1 MCAKPSRQC
10 PFVGGAL
17 GAATARGELVAAAAA
32 VSGVVWG
39 LRCKGHPCLG
49 VCMHGWEREVRP
61 AVLGSSHAVLLN
73 PLGQLQMNWPESSHF
88 GKV

>member
-17 GAATARGELVAAAAA
+17 GAATAHGELVAAA

-49 VCMHGWEREVRP
+49 VCMRGSEREVRP
-61 AVLGSSHAVLLN
+61 AVLGSSDPVLLN
-73 PLGQLQMNWPESSHF
+73 PTGTASNELA
-88 GKV
+88 